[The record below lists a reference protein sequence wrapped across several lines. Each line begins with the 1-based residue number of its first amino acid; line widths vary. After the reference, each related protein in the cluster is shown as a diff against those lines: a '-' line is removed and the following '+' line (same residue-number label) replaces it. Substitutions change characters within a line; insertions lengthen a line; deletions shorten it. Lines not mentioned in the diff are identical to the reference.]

1 MLALITT
8 LRHPQNS
15 ADYCRVESL
24 LHDTLASLS
33 LQSCDD
39 YRMIIVGNRRPAFPL
54 PERAIFVDVNFPPP
68 FDLKAPQTGPAPV
81 IWDKGTKIAI
91 GLIAARDFGPEY
103 VMAVDAD
110 DFVHRD
116 VAAFA
121 RDHPGR
127 AGWVV
132 KRGWIYSRARNAYA
146 PRRRFFRICGTSFI
160 IPFDAYDVPPDLTVS
175 ATQREIAEA
184 FGERLENVLEHGY
197 AFDWWRKHGRVLEPV
212 PSLAP
217 STRSTPVKITPA
229 IFSSDRPCHTPRTST
244 TISVCARRRARQRPL
259 DVSRAALKLD
269 RRVRRQSFMRAKS
282 LYLESYSPPGNPM
295 VPSGSLPSGVQG
307 HSS

>member
-1 MLALITT
+1 MLAFITT

-24 LHDTLASLS
+24 LQDTLASLS
-33 LQSCDD
+33 QQSCDD
-39 YRMIIVGNRRPAFPL
+39 YR
-54 PERAIFVDVNFPPP
+54 
-68 FDLKAPQTGPAPV
+68 
-81 IWDKGTKIAI
+81 

-116 VAAFA
+116 VAAFP
-121 RDHPGR
+121 RDHLGR

-146 PRRRFFRICGTSFI
+146 PRRSFFRICGTSFI

-184 FGERLENVLEHGY
+184 VGERLENVLEHGY
-197 AFDWWRKHGRVLEPV
+197 AFDWWRKHGRVLEPLPFPGAV
-212 PSLAP
+212 YQVDTGENHSGNFLVGPALPYRSHLYRDFAVRPSKSPAATIWTSVGP
-217 STRSTPVKITPA
+217 RSSWTAECDDSRLCEPNRRTWKPIRYPA
-229 IFSSDRPCHTPRTST
+229 IRWS
-244 TISVCARRRARQRPL
+244 RR
-259 DVSRAALKLD
+259 DHCRAAYRD
-269 RRVRRQSFMRAKS
+269 IVHERF
-282 LYLESYSPPGNPM
+282 
-295 VPSGSLPSGVQG
+295 
-307 HSS
+307 

>member
-1 MLALITT
+1 MLAFITT

-24 LHDTLASLS
+24 LQDTLASLS
-33 LQSCDD
+33 QQSCDD

-68 FDLKAPQTGPAPV
+68 SDLKGPQTGPAPV

-132 KRGWIYSRARNAYA
+132 KRGWIYSRARNAHA
-146 PRRRFFRICGTSFI
+146 PRRSFFRICGTSFI

-197 AFDWWRKHGRVLEPV
+197 AFDWRRKDGRVLEPLPFPGTV
-212 PSLAP
+212 YQVDTGENHSGNFLVGPALPYRSHLYRDFAIRPS
-217 STRSTPVKITPA
+217 
-229 IFSSDRPCHTPRTST
+229 
-244 TISVCARRRARQRPL
+244 
-259 DVSRAALKLD
+259 
-269 RRVRRQSFMRAKS
+269 KS
-282 LYLESYSPPGNPM
+282 
-295 VPSGSLPSGVQG
+295 
-307 HSS
+307 